1 MNKFIKKYASLIPIL
16 LLSVFISACSN
27 GSIKEGSL
35 EYTANQIIPP
45 SEFGASL
52 AASKY
57 EDTVWALYGNAEYYT
72 IISFNNDGQSL
83 SSMRIE
89 ELETISGFTMTYGGI
104 IVLVAETNNA
114 LEVHKISMDGT
125 VLSVSQLDIK
135 VAGVNNSVEC
145 ISAIAEATGNIYIA
159 WRSAG
164 TNGITCL
171 SKDGTTLFTLST
183 NETIYG
189 IALLDDNPIVL
200 LNGNQLRMINQKEM
214 AWSSPVD
221 LKGAYKNIFSG
232 DKGIAYLDDGQ
243 SLIEFDYN
251 KNALTRLFNWTSLG
265 IPSPIWM
272 VKNNSVFIAY
282 TYQDGVQTITAQ
294 ERKDGEADT
303 RKVITLAAS
312 EVGPIRKEIAEFNE
326 SNTEYRIE
334 VKEYNE
340 NNKDSLLTLMSAGNV
355 PDIIFFSDNDL
366 FTKFFSTPALGAKG
380 YLADI
385 NKYIESDSELDQADF
400 QSNIFSAAMEG
411 GKLYELPYSFWVDV
425 IAGDAAILGSE
436 PGWTF
441 ENLQETMK
449 STTFDGFL
457 FGPNMSRE
465 IVLDLILFYN
475 MDEYVDWETGTCS
488 FNSNDFQDM
497 LKFLEKYAPAAGEGS
512 RDSEQK
518 RIAEG
523 RQLLMRQRVGIP
535 NYLQVFDFFFSEA
548 VLKGFP
554 TSSGCGNAIV
564 YDGSFSI
571 SANTK
576 YSDGVWTFVR
586 QFYTYDY
593 YLSHQESFAVFPIN
607 SKALEHTYQ
616 KSGEKFTIYVGG
628 EGEEG
633 AFKIEVGNTT
643 ENDIKRIRALI
654 SGLDRVARRD
664 YNISDIV
671 QEEANAFFT
680 KQETLQEAT
689 DLIQNRVQIY
699 IAEQK

>member
-1 MNKFIKKYASLIPIL
+1 MNRFIEKYASLIPIL
-16 LLSVFISACSN
+16 LLPVFISACSN

-45 SEFGASL
+45 SESGALL

-57 EDTVWALYGNAEYYT
+57 EDTVWALYGNAENYT
-72 IISFNNDGQSL
+72 IISFNNDGQSM

-89 ELETISGFTMTYGGI
+89 EPETISGFMMTYDGI
-104 IVLVAETNNA
+104 IVLVAEINNA
-114 LEVHKISMDGT
+114 LEVNKIGMDGT
-125 VLSVSQLDIK
+125 VLSTTQVNIK
-135 VAGVNNSVEC
+135 VAGINNSVEC
-145 ISAIAEATGNIYIA
+145 ISAIAEPTGNIYIA

-164 TNGITCL
+164 INGITCL
-171 SKDGTTLFTLST
+171 SEDGTTLFTLST

-200 LNGNQLRMINQKEM
+200 LNGNQLRNINQKEI

-221 LKGAYKNIFSG
+221 LNGSYKHIFSG

-251 KNALTRLFNWTSLG
+251 KKALTRLFTWTALG
-265 IPSPIWM
+265 ISSPVWM

-282 TYQDGVQTITAQ
+282 TYQDGVQAITVQ

-303 RKVITLAAS
+303 RKVITLATS
-312 EVGPIRKEIAEFNE
+312 NVGPIRKEIAEFNE

-334 VKEYNE
+334 VKEYND
-340 NNKDSLLTLMSAGNV
+340 NNKDSLLTLMSTGNV
-355 PDIIFFSDNDL
+355 PDIIFFTDDDL
-366 FTKFFSTPALGAKG
+366 FTRAFSTPALGAKG

-385 NKYIESDSELDQADF
+385 NEYIENDLELDQADF

-411 GKLYELPYSFWVDV
+411 GKLYEFPYSFWIDV
-425 IAGDAAILGSE
+425 IAGDAKTLGPE

-441 ENLQETMK
+441 EDLQETMK
-449 STTFDGFL
+449 SINFDGYL
-457 FGPNMSRE
+457 FGPNMSRDTL
-465 IVLDLILFYN
+465 LDLMLYYN

-488 FNSNDFQDM
+488 FNSINFQNM
-497 LKFLEKYAPAAGEGS
+497 LKFIEKYAPAAGEGS
-512 RDSEQK
+512 HDSEQK
-518 RIAEG
+518 RIADG

-535 NYLQVFDFFFSEA
+535 NYLQVFDFFFEDA

-554 TSSGCGNAIV
+554 TSSGCGNAII
-564 YDGSFSI
+564 YDRSFSI

-576 YSDGVWTFVR
+576 YSDGVWSFVR

-593 YLSHQESFAVFPIN
+593 YLSHQESFDVFPIN

-616 KSGEKFTIYVGG
+616 KSGEPFIIRVGSD
-628 EGEEG
+628 GEEG

-643 ENDIKRIRALI
+643 ENDIKRIRSLI
-654 SGLDRVARRD
+654 SVLDRVGRRD

-671 QEEANAFFT
+671 QEEANSYFT
-680 KQETLQEAT
+680 KQKTLQEAT

-699 IAEQK
+699 IDEQK

>member
-1 MNKFIKKYASLIPIL
+1 MYRFIQKYASLIPVL
-16 LLSVFISACSN
+16 LLSMFLSACST
-27 GSIKEGSL
+27 GSIKEGQL

-45 SEFGASL
+45 SKAGASL
-52 AASKY
+52 AAMTY
-57 EDTVWALYGNAEYYT
+57 DGAVWALYGNAEYYT

-89 ELETISGFTMTYGGI
+89 ELENISGFTVTHDGI

-114 LEVHKISMDGT
+114 LEVNKIGIDGT
-125 VLSVSQLDIK
+125 VLSTTQVDIK
-135 VAGVNNSVEC
+135 VAGVNNPVEC
-145 ISAIAEATGNIYIA
+145 ISAIAEPTGSIYIA

-171 SKDGTTLFTLST
+171 SEDGITLFTLST
-183 NETIYG
+183 NDTIYG
-189 IALLDDNPIVL
+189 LALLDDNPIVL
-200 LNGNQLRMINQKEM
+200 LNGNQLRMIDKKEM

-251 KNALTRLFNWTSLG
+251 KNTRTKLFDWTALG
-265 IPSPIWM
+265 ISSPGWM
-272 VKNNSVFIAY
+272 VKNNSVFVAY

-294 ERKDGEADT
+294 EIKDGEADT
-303 RKVITLAAS
+303 RKVITLATS
-312 EVGPIRKEIAEFNE
+312 NVGAIRKEISEFND

-340 NNKDSLLTLMSAGNV
+340 NNKDSLLTLMSTGNV
-355 PDIIFFSDNDL
+355 PDIMLFTNDDL
-366 FTKFFSTPALGAKG
+366 FTRVFSTQALGAKG
-380 YLADI
+380 FFADI
-385 NKYIESDSELDQADF
+385 NEYIENDPELDQADF

-411 GKLYELPYSFWVDV
+411 EKIYELPYSFWVDA
-425 IAGDAAILGSE
+425 IAGDAKTLGSE

-441 ENLQETMK
+441 EDLQDTMK
-449 STTFDGFL
+449 SINFEGYL
-457 FGPNMSRE
+457 FGPNLSRE
-465 IVLDLILFYN
+465 MVLDLMLFYN

-488 FNSNDFQDM
+488 FNSNNFQNM
-497 LKFLEKYAPAAGEGS
+497 LEFIEKYAPATGEGS
-512 RDSEQK
+512 HDSEQK
-518 RIAEG
+518 LIADG
-523 RQLLMRQRVGIP
+523 RQLLMYQTVGSP
-535 NYLQVFDFFFSEA
+535 NYLQVFDFFFGEA

-554 TSSGCGNAIV
+554 TSSGCGNAII

-576 YSDGVWTFVR
+576 YKDGVWSFVR

-607 SKALEHTYQ
+607 SEALEHTYQ
-616 KSGEKFTIYVGG
+616 KSGEKFTISVGG

-680 KQETLQEAT
+680 KQKTLQEAT